1 MSNLY
6 LKLNIPPACKVD
18 KPIFKKQFYDNV
30 SFNAKDKELFSSVV
44 DKIVWR
50 YCLKPETIN
59 ILPYKDE
66 ARDYP
71 EIEVIEVVLKEEKG
85 LRRIAEIIMRSIPYP
100 MLLIFVLGGKTQLW
114 AAHQRLS
121 QSDSG
126 KNTLEE
132 FVITDW
138 LTDESPLFAALDIK
152 TMRFSNYFALY
163 TDIVDAVSIFNA
175 SRLNGNNADLTGD
188 AARLL
193 VADIDA
199 LDLRIAN
206 LRAELKKETQFNRK
220 VEMNVNIKRLLAEKN
235 SLIKESKGND

>member
-1 MSNLY
+1 MVNIYMDICWFNL
-6 LKLNIPPACKVD
+6 PTACKVN

-30 SFNAKDKELFSSVV
+30 SFNARDKELFSSVV

-85 LRRIAEIIMRSIPYP
+85 LRRIAEIVMRSILYP

-138 LTDESPLFAALDIK
+138 LTAESPLFAALDIK

-163 TDIVDAVSIFNA
+163 TDMVDAISIYNA
-175 SRLNGNNADLTGD
+175 KQIIGSDAGLTGD
-188 AARLL
+188 AARQI
-193 VADIDA
+193 VAEIDA
-199 LDLRIAN
+199 LDLQIAI
-206 LRAELKKETQFNRK
+206 LRAELKKETQYNRK
-220 VEMNVNIKRLLAEKN
+220 VEMNMQIKKLAVERDGLLK
-235 SLIKESKGND
+235 